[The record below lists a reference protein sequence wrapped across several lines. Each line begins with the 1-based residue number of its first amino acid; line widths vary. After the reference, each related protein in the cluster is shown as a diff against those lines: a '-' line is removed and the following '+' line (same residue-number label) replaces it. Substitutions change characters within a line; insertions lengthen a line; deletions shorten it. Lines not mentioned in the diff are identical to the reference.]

1 MCENGRRKKIGG
13 KKNTNTKKT
22 QRSWKQGNNTWCG
35 YWLRFYLEHKK
46 IPGKMVFQNIFQH
59 MFISLEKLSSE
70 QKVNFT
76 LSKKRPNGKIA
87 TDNGFL

>member
-46 IPGKMVFQNIFQH
+46 ILGKKLYFKKVIF
-59 MFISLEKLSSE
+59 FSIYV
-70 QKVNFT
+70 QKF
-76 LSKKRPNGKIA
+76 GKTI
-87 TDNGFL
+87 F

>member
-46 IPGKMVFQNIFQH
+46 IPGKICILEYFPAYVHKFGKNYFLNKKSISCFQKSVQ
-59 MFISLEKLSSE
+59 M
-70 QKVNFT
+70 
-76 LSKKRPNGKIA
+76 A
-87 TDNGFL
+87 TDCNR

>member
-46 IPGKMVFQNIFQH
+46 IPGKICILEYFPAYVHKFGKTIF
-59 MFISLEKLSSE
+59 
-70 QKVNFT
+70 
-76 LSKKRPNGKIA
+76 
-87 TDNGFL
+87 